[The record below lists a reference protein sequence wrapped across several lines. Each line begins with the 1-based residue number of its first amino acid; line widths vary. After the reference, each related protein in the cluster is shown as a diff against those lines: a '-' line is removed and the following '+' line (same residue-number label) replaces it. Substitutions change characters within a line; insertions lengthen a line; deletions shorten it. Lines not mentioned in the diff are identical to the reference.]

1 MVERKKES
9 VPFVECVYKRVAYK
23 HIQNVKKEKNT
34 LDNQINQHLTIWMK
48 NLAKLVRLNI
58 KNKRIKVIEKCK
70 ILSDK
75 LETNIESRNKKL

>member
-1 MVERKKES
+1 M
-9 VPFVECVYKRVAYK
+9 
-23 HIQNVKKEKNT
+23 KKEKNT

-58 KNKRIKVIEKCK
+58 KNKRIKVNEKCK

-75 LETNIESRNKKL
+75 LETNIENRNKKL

>member
-1 MVERKKES
+1 
-9 VPFVECVYKRVAYK
+9 
-23 HIQNVKKEKNT
+23 
-34 LDNQINQHLTIWMK
+34 MK

-58 KNKRIKVIEKCK
+58 KNKRIKVNEKCK

>member
-9 VPFVECVYKRVAYK
+9 VPFVECVYKRVVYK
-23 HIQNVKKEKNT
+23 RIQNVKKEKNT

-58 KNKRIKVIEKCK
+58 KNKRIKVNEKCK

-75 LETNIESRNKKL
+75 LETNIENRNKKL